1 MKSIKS
7 SIIKAVLKR
16 NVLEFSRETEPIG
29 CNHRKRFVIRN
40 WVTQLWRLRNPMI
53 CHVQAEDS
61 GKLVVQFQY
70 KFKGLRIRGD
80 DGINSSPGGMRLIF

>member
-1 MKSIKS
+1 
-7 SIIKAVLKR
+7 
-16 NVLEFSRETEPIG
+16 
-29 CNHRKRFVIRN
+29 
-40 WVTQLWRLRNPMI
+40 MI

-70 KFKGLRIRGD
+70 KFKGLRIRGA